1 MCSNARGGE
10 GEGASRPPCTTH
22 ASGQSTMYKAS
33 RLIYSFLAY
42 FTYIVIQRAGSAL
55 LQAIDV
61 FYVHY
66 RPILYLCT
74 LVQCAIQAALK
85 AASHHSQSSVLFL
98 CSLSQHHVII
108 SELSAI
114 SIQTAMFATLN
125 LPTSA
130 YPLLQLDW
138 NNIAHT
144 KSIECEMFV
153 VKPRESNPKLCW
165 QWKVCTPIQLPA
177 LASMA

>member
-1 MCSNARGGE
+1 
-10 GEGASRPPCTTH
+10 
-22 ASGQSTMYKAS
+22 MYKAS
-33 RLIYSFLAY
+33 RLIYSFLLY

-55 LQAIDV
+55 LQAILAAHQLTFFMSITDLYYT
-61 FYVHY
+61 YVH
-66 RPILYLCT
+66 LYSVLFR
-74 LVQCAIQAALK
+74 QRSKQPAII
-85 AASHHSQSSVLFL
+85 ASIRFLFL

-108 SELSAI
+108 SELPAI

-144 KSIECEMFV
+144 KSTECEMFV
-153 VKPRESNPKLCW
+153 VKPRESNPKSCW

>member
-1 MCSNARGGE
+1 
-10 GEGASRPPCTTH
+10 
-22 ASGQSTMYKAS
+22 MYKAS

-55 LQAIDV
+55 LQAILAAHRLTF

-144 KSIECEMFV
+144 KSTECEMFV
-153 VKPRESNPKLCW
+153 VKPRESNPKSCW
-165 QWKVCTPIQLPA
+165 QWKVCTPIQLPT